1 MYKLKV
7 PKGVTLILKS
17 RGITIDGNKEYN
29 QITLESWY
37 NIGLTQFVSKSKP
50 KKTDGGGTDI

>member
-7 PKGVTLILKS
+7 PKGVTVVIKS
-17 RGITIDGNKEYN
+17 RGITIDGNEVYD

-37 NIGLTQFVSKSKP
+37 NIGLNDFVSKLKD
-50 KKTDGGGTDI
+50 KKTDGGESTI

>member
-1 MYKLKV
+1 MYKLKI
-7 PKGVTLILKS
+7 PKGVTVILKN

-50 KKTDGGGTDI
+50 KKKDGGGIDI